1 MSQNQ
6 GCTLPAGKSRVACG
20 AQRSDSATAKSWEEE
35 SDSDF
40 DPDDFDFG
48 LVADPGNSS
57 GKLIVCMRCL
67 AVTTGQIPCK
77 CENHRAL
84 RLQGKSSGSKSD
96 GSAAAETEKKA

>member
-1 MSQNQ
+1 
-6 GCTLPAGKSRVACG
+6 
-20 AQRSDSATAKSWEEE
+20 
-35 SDSDF
+35 
-40 DPDDFDFG
+40 
-48 LVADPGNSS
+48 
-57 GKLIVCMRCL
+57 MRCL